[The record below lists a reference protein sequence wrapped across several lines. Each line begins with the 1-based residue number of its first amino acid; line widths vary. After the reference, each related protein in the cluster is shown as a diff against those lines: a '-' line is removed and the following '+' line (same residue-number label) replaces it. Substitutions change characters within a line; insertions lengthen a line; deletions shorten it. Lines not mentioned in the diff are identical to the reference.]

1 MYRSRSDWRSVARAI
16 LTACLAQLSK
26 CDADGQLY
34 GPIPGL
40 LNNQYVFRP
49 FWDLVHGK
57 KRDYDWRE
65 QFDYWNDTATTILR
79 KSKAR
84 TRKWE
89 IRRVLWE
96 VFARLYTMRS
106 QMFHG
111 AFTYGKGKGRGQ
123 LEDGAEIMAALVP
136 AILDVMRADLDAH
149 HWSSDTWEGVAFPWV
164 DEDGRLIEAP
174 EPSNERG

>member
-1 MYRSRSDWRSVARAI
+1 MF
-16 LTACLAQLSK
+16 
-26 CDADGQLY
+26 G
-34 GPIPGL
+34 
-40 LNNQYVFRP
+40 
-49 FWDLVHGK
+49 
-57 KRDYDWRE
+57 
-65 QFDYWNDTATTILR
+65 
-79 KSKAR
+79 
-84 TRKWE
+84 E
-89 IRRVLWE
+89 IRRVLCE
-96 VFARLYTMRS
+96 VFARLYTMRN

-111 AFTYGKGKGRGQ
+111 AFTCGRGKGRGQ